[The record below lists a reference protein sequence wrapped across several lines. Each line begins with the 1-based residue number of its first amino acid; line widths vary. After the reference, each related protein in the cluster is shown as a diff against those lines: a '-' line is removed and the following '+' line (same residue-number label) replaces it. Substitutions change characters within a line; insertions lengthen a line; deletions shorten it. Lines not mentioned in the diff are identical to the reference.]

1 MLEGMNYYINKSP
14 DKTIKEIDLK
24 NSYRVILKIGRYK
37 KQLIQYIEA
46 NTMDEAIKKAK
57 NTFYGR
63 RYLLCGKGSISS
75 LTEKACELKLLKG
88 KYKFHFE
95 NGWLSFDVSGL
106 NIFEGL
112 QKLKNNKRFIEF
124 SENALITEI
133 EKEYII
139 D

>member
-1 MLEGMNYYINKSP
+1 MIEAINYDIKKTP
-14 DKTIKEIDLK
+14 AKTIKEIDLK
-24 NSYRVILKIGRYK
+24 NSYRVILQKGRYK

-46 NTMDEAIKKAK
+46 NNMDEAIKKAK

-63 RYLLCGKGSISS
+63 LYLLCGKGSISS
-75 LTEKACELKLLKG
+75 LTEKACKLKLLKG
-88 KYKFHFE
+88 KYKFHFK

-112 QKLKNNKRFIEF
+112 QKLKNDKRFIEF

-133 EKEYII
+133 EKECII
-139 D
+139 N